1 MPEHSSRLEKLR
13 FLLRVQE
20 QQLDVTR
27 RWIEDE
33 ERREAERA
41 QGEQTRPPQPDWV
54 LELGIG
60 VGSRPVE
67 VHAGRCYAIGRRR
80 KTITREQ
87 AVAALGEGVEA
98 CTHCRPD
105 TELGIL

>member
-1 MPEHSSRLEKLR
+1 MDKLR
-13 FLLRVQE
+13 FLQRVQE
-20 QQLDVTR
+20 QQLEVTR
-27 RWIEDE
+27 HWIADE

-41 QGEQTRPPQPDWV
+41 QGERARPPQPDWV

-67 VHAGRCYAIGRRR
+67 VHAGHCYAIGRRR

-87 AVAALGEGVEA
+87 AVGALSEGVQA

>member
-27 RWIEDE
+27 RWIADE

-41 QGEQTRPPQPDWV
+41 QGERARPPQPDWV

-67 VHAGRCYAIGRRR
+67 VHVGHCHAIGRRR
-80 KTITREQ
+80 KPLTRDQ
-87 AVAALGEGVEA
+87 AVSALGEGVEA

-105 TELGIL
+105 TELGLL